1 MRLSLFFFL
10 HLVALGILL
19 LVHPHAK
26 AEDDEWYIN
35 DFGDYVV
42 AAVSGKVIH
51 GDKLRFFIRKSDCSK
66 AGILFSFSTTRKIKN
81 INNLQNQDLPIRI
94 NKLDKFSSSAR
105 VITVHPLQTMTIVMM
120 QFKGFHNL
128 DDLVSGLMKLYNH
141 QKEFSITLIK
151 NDHYNPEDHFDI
163 LDNNWK
169 LEKLP
174 QNIKKAQ
181 RMCFG
186 PGEIIKS

>member
-26 AEDDEWYIN
+26 AEGDEWYIN

-42 AAVSGKVIH
+42 AAVPGEVIH
-51 GDKLRFFIRKSDCSK
+51 GDKLRFFIKKSDCFK
-66 AGILFSFSTTRKIKN
+66 VGMLFSFSTTKDVKN
-81 INNLQNQDLPIRI
+81 IKDLYNTDLPIKI
-94 NKLDKFSSSAR
+94 NQWKDLRVAR
-105 VITVHPLQTMTIVMM
+105 VITVHPMYGMTIVMM
-120 QFKGFHNL
+120 QTKGFYDL
-128 DDLVSGLMKLYNH
+128 DEFIDNLMKMYNH
-141 QKEFSITLIK
+141 EKEFSIQLASSDK
-151 NDHYNPEDHFDI
+151 YNPDEHFDI
-163 LDNNWK
+163 LDNSWK
-169 LEKLP
+169 LDLLP
-174 QNIKKAQ
+174 HKIKEAQ

>member
-19 LVHPHAK
+19 LIHPHAK
-26 AEDDEWYIN
+26 AEDVEWN
-35 DFGDYVV
+35 VHDFGNYVV
-42 AAVSGKVIH
+42 AAVPGNVIH

-66 AGILFSFSTTRKIKN
+66 VGMIFSFSTTRDNKN
-81 INNLQNQDLPIRI
+81 INDLQNQDLPIRI
-94 NKLDKFSSSAR
+94 NKLDEFSSSAR
-105 VITVHPLQTMTIVMM
+105 VITVHPLPAMTIVMM
-120 QFKGFHNL
+120 QFKGFHNI
-128 DDLVSGLMKLYNH
+128 DDLISGLMKLYNH

-163 LDNNWK
+163 LDNKWK
-169 LEKLP
+169 LEELP

-186 PGEIIKS
+186 PGEIIQS

>member
-10 HLVALGILL
+10 HLVAFVILL
-19 LVHPHAK
+19 IVHPHAK

-51 GDKLRFFIRKSDCSK
+51 GDKLRFFIRKSDCFK
-66 AGILFSFSTTRKIKN
+66 VGILFSFSTTRDIKT

-94 NKLDKFSSSAR
+94 NKLDNFPSSAR
-105 VITVHPLQTMTIVMM
+105 VITVHPLQAMTIVMM

-128 DDLVSGLMKLYNH
+128 DDLISGLMKLYNH

-151 NDHYNPEDHFDI
+151 NDYYNPEDHFDI

-181 RMCFG
+181 RMCFE
-186 PGEIIKS
+186 PGEIIKR